1 MAIRK
6 ILSTIVILLTLS
18 NYAFAVNVKGRL
30 EWVNKIEMRVLES
43 GVVEKVTVNPGDRIK
58 KGQLLLRMD
67 QRETAA
73 KLLQANA
80 QIAKADIGLA
90 DAIRALERTQELFDR
105 GLIAEEEMKDAEL
118 ILSAAEADQQA
129 AKANQAAAQVSH
141 ERTELR
147 SPFNGIVISRN
158 TFTGDVIYKTLQQT
172 PLISIAQNQQMLAR
186 VLLTAGVIQKYKKG
200 QVAKVAIRGKN
211 YTGKIHSL
219 GVEPVRID
227 MNGAVYE
234 LDVIFN
240 NTSHALLRPAESVL
254 VSLP

>member
-1 MAIRK
+1 MAIRSIFSTLF
-6 ILSTIVILLTLS
+6 ILTILS
-18 NYAFAVNVKGRL
+18 NYAMAANVKGRL

-73 KLLQANA
+73 KLLQADA
-80 QIAKADIGLA
+80 QVAKAAIALA
-90 DAIRALERTQELFDR
+90 DAKRELNRTQELFDR

-118 ILSAAEADQQA
+118 TFSAAEAEQQA
-129 AKANQAAAQVSH
+129 AKANHAAAKVAH

-147 SPFNGIVISRN
+147 SPFNGIVVSRN
-158 TFTGDVIYKTLQQT
+158 TFTGDVIYKTLQQK
-172 PLISIAQNQQMLAR
+172 PLIAIAQNQQMLAR
-186 VLLTAGVIQKYKKG
+186 VLLTANTIQKYKKG
-200 QVAKVAIRGKN
+200 QTANVSIRGKN

-227 MNGAVYE
+227 IDGAVYE

-240 NTSHALLRPAESVL
+240 NHSNALLRPAESVL

>member
-1 MAIRK
+1 M
-6 ILSTIVILLTLS
+6 LSRNPFLLLVLLLTFS
-18 NYAFAVNVKGRL
+18 NYAFAANVKGRL
-30 EWVNKIEMRVLES
+30 EWVNKIEMRVVES

-80 QIAKADIGLA
+80 QIAKAEIGLA
-90 DAIRALERTQELFDR
+90 DAQRELDRTQELFDR

-118 ILSAAEADQQA
+118 TFSAAEAEQQA

-147 SPFNGIVISRN
+147 SPINGIVVSRN
-158 TFTGDVIYKTLQQT
+158 TYTGDVIYKTLQQE
-172 PLISIAQNQQMLAR
+172 PLIAVAQNQQMLAR
-186 VLLTAGVIQKYKKG
+186 VLLTASVIQKYKKG
-200 QVAKVAIRGKN
+200 QAAKVSVRGKN
-211 YTGKIHSL
+211 YSGKIHSL

-227 MNGAVYE
+227 MDGAVYE

-240 NTSHALLRPAESVL
+240 NTSASLLRPAESVL

>member
-1 MAIRK
+1 MATRK
-6 ILSTIVILLTLS
+6 ILSTFVILLTLC
-18 NYAFAVNVKGRL
+18 NVAFAANVKGRL

-73 KLLQANA
+73 KLLQAKA
-80 QIAKADIGLA
+80 QIAKAEIGLA
-90 DAIRALERTQELFDR
+90 DAKRELERTQELFDR

-118 ILSAAEADQQA
+118 TFSAAEAEHQA

-147 SPFNGIVISRN
+147 SPLNGIVVSRN
-158 TFTGDVIYKTLQQT
+158 TYTGDVIYKTLQQK
-172 PLISIAQNQQMLAR
+172 PLIAVAQNQQMLAR
-186 VLLTAGVIQKYKKG
+186 VLLTASVIQKYKKG
-200 QVAKVAIRGKN
+200 QAAKISIRGKN
-211 YTGKIHSL
+211 YSGKIHSL

-227 MNGAVYE
+227 MDGAVYE

-240 NTSHALLRPAESVL
+240 NNTNTLLRPAESVL
-254 VSLP
+254 VALP